1 MILLHI
7 VFQPIP
13 KLSLS
18 YLSSAKMAAPWTQ
31 LAILKLKCI
40 QYDAN
45 LTLPIAVQLPNS
57 ITKLLSSLRYTAFV
71 LYTRKDHLLALS
83 EDRGSMWF
91 LFGENE
97 NGKFD

>member
-7 VFQPIP
+7 VFQSIP
-13 KLSLS
+13 KLPLS

-40 QYDAN
+40 HYDAN
-45 LTLPIAVQLPNS
+45 LTLAIAVDS
-57 ITKLLSSLRYTAFV
+57 ITKPLSSLRYTAFV
-71 LYTRKDHLLALS
+71 LYTRKENLLASS

-97 NGKFD
+97 NVKFD

>member
-7 VFQPIP
+7 VFQSIP
-13 KLSLS
+13 KLPLL

-40 QYDAN
+40 HYDAN
-45 LTLPIAVQLPNS
+45 LTLTIAVDS
-57 ITKLLSSLRYTAFV
+57 ITKSLSSLRYTAFV
-71 LYTRKDHLLALS
+71 LYTRKENLLASS

-97 NGKFD
+97 NVKFD